1 MVNAFRDA
9 MAKLA
14 VVGQDTS
21 NMIDCSAM
29 IPEPKMHIPENPRG
43 YYSKVEHHRKIP
55 NRRGHGY
62 YSPVE
67 NHLR

>member
-21 NMIDCSAM
+21 NMTDCSAM
-29 IPEPKMHIPENPRG
+29 IPIPQPLPGVN
-43 YYSKVEHHRKIP
+43 HR
-55 NRRGHGY
+55 
-62 YSPVE
+62 SD
-67 NHLR
+67 